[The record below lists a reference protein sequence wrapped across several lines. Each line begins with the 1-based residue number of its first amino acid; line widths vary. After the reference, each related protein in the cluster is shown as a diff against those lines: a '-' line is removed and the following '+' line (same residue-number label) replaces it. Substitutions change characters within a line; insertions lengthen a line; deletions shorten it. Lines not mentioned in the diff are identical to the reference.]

1 MELRT
6 NDRHMP
12 PLYQSATIALLAS
25 VSLLVPIREAQA
37 RKGYTPDP
45 QRPPNIVI
53 ILADDL
59 GYADAAFNPLHAK
72 EVRTPHLEALAKE
85 GVVCRQG
92 YVTANVCSPSR
103 AGLLMGCYQQRLE
116 EPAFREAK
124 MELTTDHPIFPGFLK
139 DAGYISMH
147 IGKWHLGAAG
157 PLALGFSQSL
167 GRNPQSIR
175 KSDPATNNSQKPAQ
189 DERDSDLFGREASLF
204 VHRHRDRPF
213 FLYLAFT
220 DVHDPLDAPAKEIA
234 RFHTG
239 NPQRDTMLAM
249 GKCMDDAIGQ
259 LVKQL
264 KRDGTWENTL
274 LIFLSDNGGALR
286 SSADNSPLR
295 GGKHQY
301 FEGGIRVPFL
311 VCWPGRL
318 KPGVSDAVVSSL
330 DILPTALAA
339 AGIPVPTDR
348 PLDGIDL
355 LPILQGK
362 GSVPSRDL
370 FWSSGEKTGRW
381 AVRSG
386 DWKLV
391 GDEGK
396 TFLFDLAE
404 DPSEQKDLAASMPQ
418 KAEELKGLHQLW
430 LKQMPPQRAHLTRP
444 DRQDPAR
451 TRPRRERPE
460 KED

>member
-1 MELRT
+1 
-6 NDRHMP
+6 
-12 PLYQSATIALLAS
+12 
-25 VSLLVPIREAQA
+25 
-37 RKGYTPDP
+37 
-45 QRPPNIVI
+45 
-53 ILADDL
+53 
-59 GYADAAFNPLHAK
+59 
-72 EVRTPHLEALAKE
+72 
-85 GVVCRQG
+85 
-92 YVTANVCSPSR
+92 
-103 AGLLMGCYQQRLE
+103 
-116 EPAFREAK
+116 
-124 MELTTDHPIFPGFLK
+124 
-139 DAGYISMH
+139 MH
-147 IGKWHLGAAG
+147 VGKWHLGSDTSQG
-157 PLALGFSQSL
+157 PLALGFDHSFGFLRTAGHDYWDLDQTDRPLFRDNQRIAPKGYLTDLL
-167 GRNPQSIR
+167 GQE
-175 KSDPATNNSQKPAQ
+175 AAQ
-189 DERDSDLFGREASLF
+189 F
-204 VHRHRDRPF
+204 VHRQKDQPF
-213 FLYLAFT
+213 FLYLAFNA
-220 DVHDPLDAPAKEIA
+220 VHAPLQAPPEEIVQ
-234 RFHTG
+234 FQTG

-286 SSADNSPLR
+286 YSADNSPLR

-339 AGIPVPTDR
+339 AGIPFPTDR

-355 LPILQGK
+355 LPVLQGK
-362 GSVPSRDL
+362 GNVPSRDL

-404 DPSEQKDLAASMPQ
+404 DPSEKKDLAASMPQ
-418 KAEELKGLHQLW
+418 KAEEMKGLHQQW